1 MSSTPILFRIV
12 NPLMKAALKSP
23 IHPLVSANIMIITFS
38 GRKSGKRY
46 STPVSY
52 FQENGAVYCFTHGKW
67 WRNLE
72 GGAKV
77 ELRIRGKDYQGHA
90 EAISAHDDL
99 KSECLSK
106 MLKAI
111 PGDARFYGVSFDE
124 RGEPNVDEVRRA
136 VVDAVMIKTS
146 LED

>member
-12 NPLMKAALKSP
+12 NPLMKALLKSP
-23 IHPLVSANIMIITFS
+23 VHSLVSANIMIITFD

-52 FQENGAVYCFTHGKW
+52 FQENGVVYSFTHGKW

-72 GGAKV
+72 DGAQV
-77 ELRIRGKDYQGHA
+77 ELRIRGKDMQGHA
-90 EAISAHDDL
+90 EAIPADNEL
-99 KSECLSK
+99 KAEYLNK
-106 MLKAI
+106 MIKAI
-111 PGDARFYGVSFDE
+111 PNDARFYGISFDE
-124 RGEPNVDEVRRA
+124 RGEPNADEVRRA

-146 LED
+146 LEG